1 MKDKERV
8 ETGDSRSDNLSCT
21 LGDEDTRSSTM
32 AAEEDHSVS
41 QRSSLKKTGTVHACP
56 NSLYVNTQGSGSQS
70 CDSDD
75 DANLVKEVKKE
86 KPHWRA
92 PLNNPS
98 GPNEKR
104 PTRPLSLIYSAK
116 NY

>member
-41 QRSSLKKTGTVHACP
+41 LRSSLKKTGTVHACP
-56 NSLYVNTQGSGSQS
+56 NSLSVNTQGSGSLS

-75 DANLVKEVKKE
+75 DANLVKEVRKE
-86 KPHWRA
+86 KDVGDSTAGPRDKHNAGIKKALWRI
-92 PLNNPS
+92 L
-98 GPNEKR
+98 
-104 PTRPLSLIYSAK
+104 
-116 NY
+116 